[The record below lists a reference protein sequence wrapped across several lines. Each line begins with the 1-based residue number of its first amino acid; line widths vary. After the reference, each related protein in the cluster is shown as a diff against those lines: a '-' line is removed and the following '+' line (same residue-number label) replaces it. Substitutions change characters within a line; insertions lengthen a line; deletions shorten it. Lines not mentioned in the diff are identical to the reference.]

1 MNRRNFIENL
11 TLSSGALAAA
21 SVISFPVIGQ
31 PVKKEII
38 RIKQVKSSRSYNE
51 KLKIRVVQEITSG
64 LLSQRAAALK
74 YVINRKTVDSW
85 VTSLSHNNMRPME
98 IAKNAMIDTNEE
110 LKVRVLSKQVMD
122 LTKELEKAKLT
133 IVGLQTIIEVSEQDL
148 NIKIKKKPGAKQSK
162 D

>member
-1 MNRRNFIENL
+1 M
-11 TLSSGALAAA
+11 
-21 SVISFPVIGQ
+21 

-38 RIKQVKSSRSYNE
+38 RIKQAKSSRSYDE

-74 YVINRKTVDSW
+74 YVINRKTVDHW

-98 IAKNAMIDTNEE
+98 IAKNAMIDTKEE
-110 LKVRVLSKQVMD
+110 PKVRVLSKQVMG

-133 IVGLQTIIEVSEQDL
+133 IIGFQTIIEVSEQDL
-148 NIKIKKKPGAKQSK
+148 NIKIIKKPGAKQLK

>member
-1 MNRRNFIENL
+1 MRKVSFMCLVLKWPYI
-11 TLSSGALAAA
+11 
-21 SVISFPVIGQ
+21 ISRKMTI
-31 PVKKEII
+31 KKEII
-38 RIKQVKSSRSYNE
+38 RIKKTKSSRSYDE
-51 KLKIRVVQEITSG
+51 KFRIRVVQEITAG
-64 LLSQRAAALK
+64 LLSQRGAALK
-74 YVINRKTVDSW
+74 YVINRKTVDNW

-148 NIKIKKKPGAKQSK
+148 NIKIIKKPGAKQSK

>member
-1 MNRRNFIENL
+1 M
-11 TLSSGALAAA
+11 
-21 SVISFPVIGQ
+21 

-38 RIKQVKSSRSYNE
+38 RIKQAKSSRSYNE
-51 KLKIRVVQEITSG
+51 KFKIRVVQEITSG
-64 LLSQRAAALK
+64 LLSQRAAAIK

-98 IAKNAMIDTNEE
+98 IAKNAMMDTKEE
-110 LKVRVLSKQVMD
+110 PKVRVLSKQVMD

-148 NIKIKKKPGAKQSK
+148 NIKIIKKPGAKQSK

>member
-1 MNRRNFIENL
+1 M
-11 TLSSGALAAA
+11 
-21 SVISFPVIGQ
+21 

-38 RIKQVKSSRSYNE
+38 RIKQAKSSRSYNE

-98 IAKNAMIDTNEE
+98 IAKNAMIDTKEE
-110 LKVRVLSKQVMD
+110 PKVRVLSKQVMD

-148 NIKIKKKPGAKQSK
+148 NIKIIKKPGAKQSK